1 MPAIDIVMVNY
12 NSTPFALK
20 SIESIKEKAN
30 GTVSSIVVVDNG
42 SCDNPERI
50 SHRFSDVQFL
60 PFKENLGF
68 SKAINLATREC
79 KSDYL
84 AIFNPDTILLNDF
97 FEEVLEYL
105 KENREVGVV
114 GPRIFETDGKV
125 QGSARR
131 FPTIWS
137 FAFGR
142 KSPLT
147 RLFPNNRISRREF
160 LCFCEDRDQE
170 IEVDWVSG
178 ACMVLRREAYEA
190 VGGFDD
196 TFFLYWE
203 DTDLCKRIK
212 ETGRKI
218 VYYPKAEIE
227 HIVGMSSITRP
238 IHSICHFHYSCYK
251 LLKKHTRWPFR
262 AVAPF
267 AFLALAFRCLFVI
280 GLKNDQQK
288 SQSNYLNPYWLD

>member
-1 MPAIDIVMVNY
+1 MPAIDIVIVNY
-12 NSTPFALK
+12 NSTNFALK
-20 SIESIKEKAN
+20 SIESIKNKAN
-30 GTVSSIVVVDNG
+30 GTVSSIIVVDNG
-42 SCDNPERI
+42 SYDDPERI
-50 SHRFSDVQFL
+50 ARRFSDVRFL
-60 PFKENLGF
+60 PFKDNLGF
-68 SKAINLATREC
+68 SRAINVATREC

-97 FEEVLEYL
+97 FEDMLEYL
-105 KENREVGVV
+105 RKNREVGVV
-114 GPRIFETDGKV
+114 GPRIFEANGKV

-147 RLFPNNRISRREF
+147 RLFPNNRISKKEF
-160 LCFCEDRDQE
+160 LCFCDDLDKE

-212 ETGRKI
+212 DTGRKI

-227 HIVGMSSITRP
+227 HIVGMSSITKP

-262 AVAPF
+262 AAAPF
-267 AFLALAFRCLFVI
+267 AFLALAFRCMFVI
-280 GLKNDQQK
+280 A
-288 SQSNYLNPYWLD
+288 LNVIGRTMKAKPLS